1 MKKKDISPRLKLLIQ
16 IVSIIPF
23 IFLLIWM
30 IIPDLYE
37 SRTFKDR
44 FFEREEKIEC
54 IGVVDSIYRQIMNHN
69 ILTLK
74 TNSCVYEIHSSWEN
88 KFLVGD
94 SIIKREGELFIEHYR
109 GGKLIEILTVKF

>member
-1 MKKKDISPRLKLLIQ
+1 MKKKDASPRLKPLLQ
-16 IVSIIPF
+16 IVSISSF

-30 IIPDLYE
+30 IIPELFE
-37 SRTFKDR
+37 SRTLKDR
-44 FFEREEKIEC
+44 FFEREENAEC
-54 IGVVDSIYRQIMNHN
+54 IGVVDSIYRQKMDHN
-69 ILTLK
+69 ILTLR

-109 GGKLIEILTVKF
+109 DNELIEILDIKF

>member
-1 MKKKDISPRLKLLIQ
+1 MKKENISPRLKLFIQ
-16 IVSIIPF
+16 IVSVTPF

-44 FFEREEKIEC
+44 FFEREEKIGC
-54 IGVVDSIYRQIMNHN
+54 IGVVDSIYRQKMNHN
-69 ILTLK
+69 IITVK
-74 TNSCVYEIHSSWEN
+74 TNSYVYEIQSSWEN

-109 GGKLIEILTVKF
+109 DNELIEILDIKF